1 MLADVRFALRS
12 FVKAP
17 AFTALVIL
25 TLALGVGANTA
36 IFSVVDGVLLR
47 PLPYPDPD
55 TLLRVRRG
63 SSYPD
68 MRDWLH
74 YTRSFDAIGGF
85 RSHPFDYSDGPE
97 AERVDGALATGDLLR
112 VLGARPLLGRL
123 ISPDDDRAGTER
135 IVVISEDFWRT
146 RLGGDPGVLETRVT
160 LNGTPYT
167 VVGVL
172 PSSFELPALRAA
184 VIAPFAPDAGREAD
198 ARGAHTLRAILRLK
212 PGTTPAQAQQ
222 ELDAL
227 AVRLEQ
233 SYPETNS
240 DMRFVLQRLDDSMVT
255 QIRPALRLLVGTVA
269 FVLLIACVNVA
280 NMLIARAA
288 GRREEMAVRAALGA
302 SRTRLLRQTLTESVL
317 LAIAGAAAGLV
328 TAYWLIATVV
338 ALAPQ
343 NVPRLDSVSIDA
355 RVLAF
360 TALVALATGLA
371 FGVVPA
377 LGSTSPRL
385 ATISSRRTTGASDA
399 ARSALL
405 VVEVALA
412 LVLVVGTGLL
422 LRSFAAVTR
431 QPLGFD
437 PSALV
442 TANITLTADRYLE
455 VATRT
460 RVFSEFESAVRALPG
475 VRDVALTT
483 DLPIGG
489 NPIFHNLAFEG
500 RSMAAGTEPEVYY
513 RGVNMTYFDALGI
526 PLLKGRRF
534 IQDDRATSPAVAIVN
549 DAFVRTYYPGED
561 PLGRRIRWVSG
572 DGEWITIVGVVADVR
587 GLSLDQSEVPAVH
600 VPYTQERMPWRRW
613 LDVAVRADG
622 NASAVIAAMRRELAR
637 LDRLVPLTKAQT
649 MEEVLAQS
657 VADRRFN
664 LLLLGGFAL
673 LAIVLAA
680 AGTYGVMGCMV
691 AQRTREIGVRMAL
704 GATARHILLVVAGKG
719 LLLAA
724 AGVVLGAFA
733 SFWLSRLISDLLFEV
748 SPGDVR
754 TFAAAAVLL
763 LAAAFV
769 ASYVPARRAARIDP
783 LIALRS
789 E

>member
-1 MLADVRFALRS
+1 
-12 FVKAP
+12 
-17 AFTALVIL
+17 
-25 TLALGVGANTA
+25 
-36 IFSVVDGVLLR
+36 
-47 PLPYPDPD
+47 
-55 TLLRVRRG
+55 
-63 SSYPD
+63 
-68 MRDWLH
+68 
-74 YTRSFDAIGGF
+74 
-85 RSHPFDYSDGPE
+85 
-97 AERVDGALATGDLLR
+97 
-112 VLGARPLLGRL
+112 
-123 ISPDDDRAGTER
+123 
-135 IVVISEDFWRT
+135 
-146 RLGGDPGVLETRVT
+146 
-160 LNGTPYT
+160 
-167 VVGVL
+167 
-172 PSSFELPALRAA
+172 
-184 VIAPFAPDAGREAD
+184 
-198 ARGAHTLRAILRLK
+198 
-212 PGTTPAQAQQ
+212 
-222 ELDAL
+222 
-227 AVRLEQ
+227 
-233 SYPETNS
+233 
-240 DMRFVLQRLDDSMVT
+240 
-255 QIRPALRLLVGTVA
+255 
-269 FVLLIACVNVA
+269 
-280 NMLIARAA
+280 
-288 GRREEMAVRAALGA
+288 
-302 SRTRLLRQTLTESVL
+302 
-317 LAIAGAAAGLV
+317 
-328 TAYWLIATVV
+328 
-338 ALAPQ
+338 
-343 NVPRLDSVSIDA
+343 
-355 RVLAF
+355 
-360 TALVALATGLA
+360 
-371 FGVVPA
+371 
-377 LGSTSPRL
+377 
-385 ATISSRRTTGASDA
+385 
-399 ARSALL
+399 
-405 VVEVALA
+405 
-412 LVLVVGTGLL
+412 
-422 LRSFAAVTR
+422 
-431 QPLGFD
+431 
-437 PSALV
+437 
-442 TANITLTADRYLE
+442 
-455 VATRT
+455 
-460 RVFSEFESAVRALPG
+460 
-475 VRDVALTT
+475 
-483 DLPIGG
+483 
-489 NPIFHNLAFEG
+489 
-500 RSMAAGTEPEVYY
+500 MAAGTEPEVYY